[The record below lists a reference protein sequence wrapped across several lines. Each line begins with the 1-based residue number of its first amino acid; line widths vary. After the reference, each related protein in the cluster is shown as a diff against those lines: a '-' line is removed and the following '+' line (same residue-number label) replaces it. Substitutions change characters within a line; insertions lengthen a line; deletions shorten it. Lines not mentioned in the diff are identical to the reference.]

1 MPPVREINTD
11 DGLYIK
17 LSNGLV
23 FHDTAAQM
31 QARLAATP
39 GNLKKKEA
47 SYNNWLMSQEPFIKI
62 YPVGEYDGDHQVND
76 DPGNLPVWRIMAG
89 AFVGEV
95 IMWVAVHF
103 YNDNPLSFTTKC
115 QNKELGPIAGE
126 WWAEG
131 N

>member
-17 LSNGLV
+17 PSNGLV
-23 FHDTAAQM
+23 FHDTAAHM
-31 QARLAATP
+31 AARLSATP

-47 SYNNWLMSQEPFIKI
+47 AYNTWLMSQEPFIKV
-62 YPVGEYDGDHQVND
+62 YPVAEYDLDHPVNV
-76 DPGNLPVWRIMAG
+76 DPGNLPPWRIMAG

-103 YNDNPLSFTTKC
+103 YDDNPLSFVPRC
-115 QNKELGPIAGE
+115 QNKETPITGE
-126 WWAEG
+126 WW
-131 N
+131 